1 MKTNILDQL
10 TLLVRTFTSKFLKWG
25 FIILFMSINNNIS
38 ATTYYVSGASG
49 SNNPPPAG
57 GTFLNPWLDISYGL
71 GQVQSGD
78 IIYVFN
84 DAIYSGQ
91 ITWPNIDGIKLR
103 GYKIIPTAEFPTITG
118 NNSTR
123 IMLMQAYVLA
133 DALTPTTEVRDF
145 VFENGTVTGNGGGL
159 CMIGF
164 VAPSLINIK
173 FKFCT
178 SNNGSGGAIYYRKY
192 SDYTGC
198 GNWDHYMQPCLMM
211 DLFFQGNY
219 APVGAGGAVFIEG
232 TNQIIDL
239 DFPQIDP
246 QEYHVRMTNCQ
257 FIENS
262 CARTGGA
269 LGVAYAGVAAN
280 AIIMSD
286 NIARDGGAISLVRS
300 ISRFNEITLRE
311 NTASRGGAI
320 FVLDGLQRP
329 ENIPDCNS
337 QVWYY
342 HGLEHIW
349 SYVDMDYNEAAEG
362 GGLYME
368 DMLADSTKDFISLDY
383 QYGRLYN
390 NYATGSGGG
399 IFLRAGINMNLFNLS
414 IQLNTADAN
423 GGGIY
428 NPCSWNNT
436 TQIATMDFHHI
447 EQCLI
452 TNNTAL
458 LYGGGI
464 YTQQSFS
471 CVNSTI
477 ATNISGND
485 FLYKWGG
492 GIACYSFQ
500 NGLGQQQQVFP
511 TFFNTIFW
519 HNNASGAPNQVYLH
533 DSYCLPQF
541 NYCDI
546 QNFITAAN
554 HDFDGAGAAAWY
566 NLGWSCG
573 PTMIESDPQFVD
585 VTMLNYHL
593 LATVSPCINTG
604 NLTLCSPTG
613 FPQFGSINGF
623 PYWGPNGGIDFD
635 GSPRVLNNID
645 MGPYELSAKNGF
657 PQLTGNLDT
666 NSNEITIFPN
676 PCHSGQSIKL
686 ISNNESTKLTH
697 VEIRSILGKL
707 IFSQDLNNIGSYEIF
722 NDPALLGDLSGILF
736 IKVETINSHNNAQIS
751 VYKKLILN

>member
-38 ATTYYVSGASG
+38 AATYYVSGASG

-471 CVNSTI
+471 CINSTI
-477 ATNISGND
+477 ASNSATYVNGFNS
-485 FLYKWGG
+485 GG

-500 NGLGQQQQVFP
+500 NGLGQNQQVAP
-511 TFFNTIFW
+511 TFYNTIIW
-519 HNNASGAPNQVYLH
+519 HNTGGTSNQVYL
-533 DSYCLPQF
+533 DDNYCLPQF

-546 QNFITAAN
+546 QNFNTGVN
-554 HDFDGAGAAAWY
+554 HDFDGAGAVSWY